1 MSLAFADPYPLT
13 VSTASDA
20 PSLAPTTTGITD
32 AAASATSTTST
43 SGSTSASAAAGPAS
57 SADGEGATDTG
68 LGVIG
73 DWVVG
78 LMETLGAPGAGLA
91 VAIENLFP
99 PIPSEVILPLAGFA
113 ASRGDLN
120 LVAAIV
126 FTTLG
131 SLIGALALYGIGAWL
146 GRDRMRAIARK
157 LPLVDVHDVDR
168 TEAWFQRHGSKAV
181 FFGRM
186 IPIFRSL
193 ISIPAG
199 IERMPL
205 WKFALLTTTGSLIWN
220 SVFILAGFWLGEQW
234 HVVEQYADILK
245 YVVIA
250 GVVGAVAWFV
260 IGRVRKHRRGH
271 TDSAAARADRARTSR
286 EPQGE

>member
-1 MSLAFADPYPLT
+1 MSLAPADPFSALLT
-13 VSTASDA
+13 A
-20 PSLAPTTTGITD
+20 PAPEAPAGSGDSSL
-32 AAASATSTTST
+32 
-43 SGSTSASAAAGPAS
+43 
-57 SADGEGATDTG
+57 GA
-68 LGVIG
+68 VG

-99 PIPSEVILPLAGFA
+99 PIPSEIILPLAGFA

-131 SLIGALALYGIGAWL
+131 SLLGAMALYGIGAWL
-146 GRDRMRAIARK
+146 GIDRIKWIAKK
-157 LPLVDVHDVDR
+157 LPLVDVSDVDK
-168 TEAWFQRHGSKAV
+168 TEAWFQKHGSKAV

-186 IPIFRSL
+186 LPIFRSL

-199 IERMPL
+199 IERMHL
-205 WKFALLTTTGSLIWN
+205 GKFALLTTAGSLIWN
-220 SVFILAGFWLGEQW
+220 TIFIMAGFWLGEQW
-234 HVVEQYADILK
+234 HVVEEYADILK

-250 GVVGAVAWFV
+250 GVVAAVGWFV
-260 IGRVRKHRRGH
+260 FSRVRKHRAGN
-271 TDSAAARADRARTSR
+271 TD
-286 EPQGE
+286 GVV

>member
-1 MSLAFADPYPLT
+1 MSLALADPST
-13 VSTASDA
+13 VTT
-20 PSLAPTTTGITD
+20 APT
-32 AAASATSTTST
+32 ATE
-43 SGSTSASAAAGPAS
+43 GGGDS
-57 SADGEGATDTG
+57 SLGA
-68 LGVIG
+68 VG

-113 ASRGDLN
+113 ASRGELD

-131 SLIGALALYGIGAWL
+131 SLVGALALYGLGAWL
-146 GRDRMRAIARK
+146 GRDRMRAIARR

-168 TEAWFQRHGSKAV
+168 TEEWFQRHGSKAV

-186 IPIFRSL
+186 LPLFRSL
-193 ISIPAG
+193 ISLPAG
-199 IERMPL
+199 IERMTL
-205 WKFALLTTTGSLIWN
+205 WKFALLTTAGSLIWN
-220 SVFILAGFWLGEQW
+220 TLFILAGFWLGEQW
-234 HVVEQYADILK
+234 HVVEQYAEILQ

-250 GVVGAVAWFV
+250 GVVGAIAWFV
-260 IGRVRKHRRGH
+260 IGRIRKHRAGH
-271 TDSAAARADRARTSR
+271 TDARADHS
-286 EPQGE
+286 E